1 MPPKQGDARMTK
13 FAPDEK
19 YKVTPG
25 ERAGWYVAC
34 GQVFKGKH
42 AYKYA
47 CRHARRMQFLAQ
59 APEAT
64 EEEKSDG

>member
-1 MPPKQGDARMTK
+1 MANTK
-13 FAPDEK
+13 ESSE

-25 ERAGWYVAC
+25 EHVGEYVAC

-47 CRHARRMQFLAQ
+47 CRHARRTQFLNQ
-59 APEAT
+59 PSVP
-64 EEEKSDG
+64 EEEAEAHD